1 MNQVLKR
8 RPKSKTSKPAK
19 PSPRVEN
26 NAKTTGERLGGVTG
40 KGFMPGRSGNPGGR
54 PRTRFLVEAI
64 RRIAAEPNDASGRTK
79 AEALAEKLWKIA
91 FKGSLAAMREIMDRA
106 EGKPEQSINVTQLQA
121 PFADK
126 TDEQLR
132 HFVETGEWMGESD
145 GSSNRP
151 N

>member
-1 MNQVLKR
+1 L
-8 RPKSKTSKPAK
+8 KTSKPVK
-19 PSPRVEN
+19 PSPRAQN
-26 NAKTTGERLGGVTG
+26 SGKTARGNPE
-40 KGFMPGRSGNPGGR
+40 KIKPFCWKPGQSGNPGGR

-79 AEALAEKLWKIA
+79 AEALAERLWKIA